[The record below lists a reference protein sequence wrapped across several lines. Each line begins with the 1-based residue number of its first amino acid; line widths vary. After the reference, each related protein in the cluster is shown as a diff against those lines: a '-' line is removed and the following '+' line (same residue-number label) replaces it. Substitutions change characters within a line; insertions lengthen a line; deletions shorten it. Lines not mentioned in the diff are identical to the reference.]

1 MEANVFTQVLLPIAL
16 AFIMFGMGL
25 SLQGSDF
32 ARVFLNPK
40 AAAVGLACQMLLLPL
55 CAYLLVLVWP
65 LSPALAMGVLIL
77 AACPGGPTSNLVSY
91 LARGDVALSVTLTA
105 VNSMIAF
112 VTAPILINFFLQL
125 LMDEGQVVQLP
136 LVRTIVQIFGLTVVP
151 VLIGMGVRGR
161 FPSLSSAAE
170 SPVRV
175 LSLLFIVIVVAG
187 AVLQVREQLPEFF
200 RQAGLATG
208 TLNVLTMLLG
218 YGAARAFALDRRQS
232 ATISIEVGI
241 QNGTMAIF
249 IATTLLKQ
257 PEMSIAP
264 AIYSLIMFATGG
276 WMIYW
281 FGRRLPARP

>member
-1 MEANVFTQVLLPIAL
+1 MEANVFTQILLPLAL

-25 SLQGSDF
+25 SLQGADF

-40 AAAVGLACQMLLLPL
+40 AAAVGLVCQMALLPL
-55 CAYLLVLVWP
+55 CAYLLTLAWP

-105 VNSMIAF
+105 ASSMIAF
-112 VTAPILINFFLQL
+112 VTAPILINFFLQSV
-125 LMDEGQVVQLP
+125 MDEGQVVQLP

-151 VLIGMGVRGR
+151 VLIGMAVRGR
-161 FPSLSSAAE
+161 FPSLASAAE
-170 SPVRV
+170 RPLRV
-175 LSLLFIVIVVAG
+175 LSMLFIVIVVAG
-187 AVLQVREQLPEFF
+187 AVAQEWERLPEFF

-218 YGAARAFALDRRQS
+218 YGAARAFLQDRRQS

-276 WMIYW
+276 WMVYW
-281 FGRRLPARP
+281 FGRRLPVRQ